1 MAGKILGIDIQSD
14 SITAV
19 QIEARLRGYHVV
31 GCASVMMRDFDKLDE
46 SLKALREQM
55 DFKADTYISTIPGEQ
70 ALYRNITMPFQ
81 STKKIRQTIAYEIE
95 PMIPF
100 PVEDLIVDFTLI
112 NKSERTDILT
122 ASVSKEYIS
131 KYLTTLHNNEIN
143 PDVLDISGVPVVL
156 WLFKQQEIPDDGVL
170 FQISQKRT
178 TMVLFIKRHI
188 CLIKSFIFCGA
199 LIPEAISNLQTHSNV
214 HNQTPETTVPLFES
228 FCKNVRNI
236 FHAFEY
242 QNNIRVSPEKVFIT
256 GTGNIYPYTTELF
269 ERLLDIPVEKIDI
282 TGNDP
287 SIHVDEK
294 IAQSWNP
301 ETMNSALALAL
312 RGNKKAMGFNFRK
325 DEFEPKRTNLKLK
338 REIQRTS
345 VLLIVIFAFVTT
357 YFCIDYYFLKEHY
370 RMLDKKINEI
380 FKQTLP
386 GVSRIVNPV
395 QQMRVEI
402 NAIKKST
409 FSNPGIGEGFKVID
423 LLRDISVRIPES
435 LDVKV
440 VSMIIDSGTV
450 VLKGET
456 DTFNTVDIIK
466 KRLEPSECF
475 RAVNI
480 SSANLDRSRKRV
492 QFEIKLKRVK

>member
-1 MAGKILGIDIQSD
+1 MAGKILGIDIQSG

-19 QIEARLRGYHVV
+19 QVEARLRGYHVV
-31 GCASVMMRDFDKLDE
+31 GCASVIMKNFDELDE
-46 SLKALREQM
+46 TLKALKEQM
-55 DFKADTYISTIPGEQ
+55 DCKADTYISTIPGEQ

-81 STKKIRQTIAYEIE
+81 STKKIRQTITYEIE

-100 PVEDLIVDFTLI
+100 PVEDIIVDFILI

-131 KYLTTLHNNEIN
+131 KYLTILHNNEIN

-156 WLFKQQEIPDDGVL
+156 WLFKQEEIPDDGVL

-188 CLIKSFIFCGA
+188 CLIKSFIFGDT
-199 LIPEAISNLQTHSNV
+199 LIPEAISNLQTHSNMQS
-214 HNQTPETTVPLFES
+214 QTPKTIVPLFES

-236 FHAFEY
+236 LHAFEY
-242 QNNIRVSPEKVFIT
+242 QNNIKVRPEKIFIT
-256 GTGNIYPYTTELF
+256 GTGNIYPYTTKLF
-269 ERLLDIPVEKIDI
+269 ERFLDIPVEKIDI
-282 TGNDP
+282 TGGDP

-301 ETMNSALALAL
+301 GTMNSALALAL
-312 RGNKKAMGFNFRK
+312 RGSKKGMGFNFRK

-338 REIQRTS
+338 REIQRTF
-345 VLLIVIFAFVTT
+345 VFLMVILSFVTT
-357 YFCIDYYFLKEHY
+357 YFCIDYYFLKERY

-380 FKQTLP
+380 FRQTLP

-395 QQMRVEI
+395 QQMQVKI
-402 NAIKKST
+402 NEIKKST
-409 FSNPGIGEGFKVID
+409 FSNPGLGEGFKVID
-423 LLRDISVRIPES
+423 LLRDISIRIPEA

-440 VSMIIDSGTV
+440 VSMIIDPETMM
-450 VLKGET
+450 LKGET
-456 DTFNTVDIIK
+456 DTFNTVDSIK
-466 KRLEPSECF
+466 KRLEESECF

-480 SSANLDRSRKRV
+480 SSANLNRSRKRV
-492 QFEIKLKRVK
+492 QFEIKLKRAK